1 MVVFHKEFGP
11 IKKILGFFCGMEG
24 KERRKVL
31 KSYLKKT
38 FHVPVIEELTQ
49 SSLIFFSSNIETSF
63 HSRFCTFLLLI

>member
-49 SSLIFFSSNIETSF
+49 SSLIFFSQ
-63 HSRFCTFLLLI
+63 